1 MKTNGYLYAMVGM
14 RVKYRTNF
22 GKGNSVVA
30 TIERIELCK
39 DEHCKD
45 GMEVSEVLASELH
58 RCCIDLDNG
67 FWAYG
72 YQVEELIG

>member
-22 GKGNSVVA
+22 GKGNSAIA

-39 DEHCKD
+39 GEHCKD

-58 RCCIDLDNG
+58 RCCVDLSNG

-72 YQVEELIG
+72 YQIEELIG